1 MRVRSLVLVAIAT
14 LAAAPA
20 CGRREGPVGVVQPPP
35 EAPPPLATTG
45 AAQALSRV
53 TSDPITEEWTSL
65 SPDGKTLLFHA
76 VEVDPAS
83 GHQRFLVV
91 GVDPNTGARRTLYTS
106 PQSSSGYPSWLPN
119 GTTYIY
125 MTDSM
130 GTQSIVRALSSAPNA
145 GVSVAVSGQ
154 VAPEPIQPH
163 VSPDG
168 TRVAFRT
175 FMNGEHQV
183 ALSGMDGSNLTI
195 LGPGNAPRWHPNGKL
210 LVFSRNVG
218 GYDQLFTIDVDTG
231 AHLTQLTNEQA
242 NSRWPCWSPDGRHI
256 AFTSDR
262 TGKLDLYAL
271 RPDGTVLTAL
281 TQGTA
286 DATTPTWGTDGY
298 VYFSSNAAGG
308 WDIWRFRP
316 IGELEATAA
325 ITPDPPSVAPPG
337 PGQGPAGG
345 CSKDTDCKGDRICVQ
360 GACVD
365 PKNSM

>member
-1 MRVRSLVLVAIAT
+1 MVLRR
-14 LAAAPA
+14 LAVIVLLTFAVLPA
-20 CGRREGPVGVVQPPP
+20 CGRKKGPDAVAPPPP
-35 EAPPPLATTG
+35 EAPPPLTTTG

-76 VEVDPAS
+76 VNVDPAS
-83 GHQRFLVV
+83 GQQRLLVV
-91 GVDPNTGARRTLYTS
+91 GVDPNTGAKRTLYTS
-106 PQSSSGYPSWLPN
+106 PQSSSGYPSWLPD
-119 GTTYIY
+119 GTTYVY
-125 MTDSM
+125 MTDAM
-130 GTQSIVRALSSAPNA
+130 GKQSIVRALSSAPNA
-145 GVSVAVSGQ
+145 GVAVAVSGQ
-154 VAPEPIQPH
+154 VAPDPIQPH

-168 TRVAFRT
+168 KRVAFRT

-183 ALSGMDGSNLTI
+183 AISGLDGSNLTI
-195 LGPGNAPRWHPNGKL
+195 LGPGNAPRWHPAGNL

-218 GYDQLFTIDVDTG
+218 GFDQLFTLDVDTG
-231 AHLTQLTNEQA
+231 ANLTQLTNEQS

-262 TGKLDLYAL
+262 NGKLDLYAL

-286 DATTPTWGTDGY
+286 DATSPTWGTDGY
-298 VYFSSNAAGG
+298 IYFSSNAAGG

-316 IGELEATAA
+316 IGELESTGNAEPAEA
-325 ITPDPPSVAPPG
+325 GPPKPG
-337 PGQGPAGG
+337 PTTPAASG

-360 GACVD
+360 GTCVD